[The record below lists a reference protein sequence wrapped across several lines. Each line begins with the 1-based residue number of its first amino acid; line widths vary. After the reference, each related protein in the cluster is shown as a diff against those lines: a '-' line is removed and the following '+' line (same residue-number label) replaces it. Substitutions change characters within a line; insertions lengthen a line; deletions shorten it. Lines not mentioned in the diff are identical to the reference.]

1 MIGYYNYT
9 VILTYLSLI
18 SSIMGM
24 FFAAGFG
31 GMRPHPEY
39 AIICLMVSGLCD
51 MFDGKVART
60 KKDRTES
67 EKKFGIQI
75 DSLCDAICFGVL
87 PAVIGYSVGMK
98 DWCDLPIL
106 VLFPLCAVIRLAYF
120 NVAEEERQ
128 KKTSEN
134 RKVYE
139 GLPVTSVALILPFI
153 FIVSYFSG
161 SRKPPVV
168 PCTFLLVIM
177 GLAFIT
183 PFKMLKPHLIGKL
196 VLIVIGVIEL
206 VLLICGKSYV
216 IDIKNPSEDSENLS
230 NILYDGNSDIYSAS
244 SSVIEVQSADL
255 PGSAQTE

>member
-9 VILTYLSLI
+9 VILTYMSLI
-18 SSIMGM
+18 SSVIGM

-31 GMRPHPEY
+31 GMERHPEY

-60 KKDRTES
+60 KKDRTDC

-87 PAVIGYSVGMK
+87 PVVIGYSVGMR
-98 DWCDLPIL
+98 DWVDLPIL

-128 KKTSEN
+128 KKTAEN

-139 GLPVTSVALILPFI
+139 GLPVTSVALILP
-153 FIVSYFSG
+153 
-161 SRKPPVV
+161 
-168 PCTFLLVIM
+168 LLYSFHKDIGEWFPEVYGGALLLIA
-177 GLAFIT
+177 LAFIT
-183 PFKMLKPHLIGKL
+183 RFKVKKPSMKTMLCF
-196 VLIVIGVIEL
+196 IGVGVGEL
-206 VLLICGKSYV
+206 IWM
-216 IDIKNPSEDSENLS
+216 
-230 NILYDGNSDIYSAS
+230 LYK
-244 SSVIEVQSADL
+244 
-255 PGSAQTE
+255 TKTR

>member
-9 VILTYLSLI
+9 VILTYMSLI
-18 SSIMGM
+18 SSVIGM
-24 FFAAGFG
+24 FFAAGYG
-31 GMRPHPEY
+31 EMRPHPEY

-87 PAVIGYSVGMK
+87 PAIIGYSIGMR

-106 VLFPLCAVIRLAYF
+106 VMFPLCAVIRLAYF

-128 KKTSEN
+128 KKTTEN

-139 GLPVTSVALILPFI
+139 GLPVTSVALILP
-153 FIVSYFSG
+153 
-161 SRKPPVV
+161 
-168 PCTFLLVIM
+168 LLYSFHKDIGREWFPEVYGGALLLIA
-177 GLAFIT
+177 LAFLT
-183 PFKMLKPHLIGKL
+183 RFKVKKPSMKTMLCF
-196 VLIVIGVIEL
+196 IGVGVAEL
-206 VLLICGKSYV
+206 IWM
-216 IDIKNPSEDSENLS
+216 
-230 NILYDGNSDIYSAS
+230 LYK
-244 SSVIEVQSADL
+244 
-255 PGSAQTE
+255 TKTR